1 MFCKRI
7 FYFMSSVLVAFVLS
21 PVNADNI
28 LFIGG
33 KPEPTHTDDP
43 FAFAHLEAQGYDVTY
58 RDDDVATTA
67 DADAFD
73 AIVISGT
80 ASSNKTRGKWS
91 HVAVPILNWEENLT
105 SWDDSGKVG
114 SAGGGPAGNFRMVE
128 FSNHSNGAF
137 ATGFINIAES
147 AVGHPLTAG
156 LPAGLVQIYED
167 PGDGTLIFYGELAP
181 GTFGVAEI
189 DPDVADAVVGL
200 LNPDVEDVSEASHW
214 VDANGQAQVGLP
226 FTLTAID
233 TGGELGPAGEGFGG
247 APARR
252 VNFPLENSGFATLTD
267 DGLKLFNCAVEW
279 VLGRNCLDD
288 GNDVILL
295 PDLNGDYND
304 SGVVELGD
312 LNLVLFNWNADE
324 ATLPVEWINHRPA
337 AGESVGLDKLNGVL
351 FNWGKT
357 VPLTVAVPEPGGILL
372 LVAGLS
378 TFSRRRMV
386 RGGLA
391 VVW

>member
-1 MFCKRI
+1 
-7 FYFMSSVLVAFVLS
+7 MSRTTFDHLQGL
-21 PVNADNI
+21 
-28 LFIGG
+28 G
-33 KPEPTHTDDP
+33 HTD
-43 FAFAHLEAQGYDVTY
+43 TY
-58 RDDDVATTA
+58 LDDDVATTA
-67 DADAFD
+67 DADGQD
-73 AIVISGT
+73 VIVISGT

-91 HVAVPILNWEENLT
+91 HVAVPILNWEENLS

-114 SAGGGPAGNFRMVE
+114 PAGGGPPGNFRMVGY
-128 FSNHSNGAF
+128 SNHSNEAF
-137 ATGFINIAES
+137 ATEFINIAES
-147 AVGHPLTAG
+147 AVGHPLAAG

-167 PGDGTLIFYGELAP
+167 PGDGTLIFYGDLAP
-181 GTFGVAEI
+181 GTIGIAEI
-189 DPDVADAVVGL
+189 DPDVD
-200 LNPDVEDVSEASHW
+200 DVTEASRW